1 MQILD
6 TQIISYAIKGTY
18 DGQVAHQSIASITAN
33 EFLLVQGAEQTKAN
47 YYVPLPQIIGF
58 PTDHK
63 IDFPRRDHPF
73 TKHRTDQI
81 ILEFGQDYPAIIEF
95 GNLAITETINSKAKG
110 LFNESIRFLDKEKRK
125 LIFAR
130 FNFLLSQN
138 INCLPLSRNTVVL
151 GLDLFCEF
159 LSRYNTKENFR
170 NTVNDVFILATAV
183 NASATLVTK
192 DSLLNRFASD
202 YYNGLLKEK
211 SGFLS
216 IDFGKEKNLVRRR
229 NRESKGYINK
239 GWRIRVRNYRNYKSA
254 L

>member
-6 TQIISYAIKGTY
+6 TQIISYAFKETY
-18 DGQVAHQSIASITAN
+18 DGQVTHQNIASITAN
-33 EFLLVQGAEQTKAN
+33 EFLLVQSAERTKAN
-47 YYVPLPQIIGF
+47 YYVPLSQIIGLK
-58 PTDHK
+58 TGNE

-73 TKHRTDQI
+73 PKRHTDQI

-95 GNLAITETINSKAKG
+95 CNLAISETINSKAKG
-110 LFNESIRFLDKEKRK
+110 LFHETIRFLDKEQRK
-125 LIFAR
+125 LILAR
-130 FNFLLSQN
+130 FNFLLNQN
-138 INCLPLSRNTVVL
+138 INCLLLSRNTVVL
-151 GLDLFCEF
+151 GLNLFCEF

-170 NTVNDVFILATAV
+170 NTVNDVLILATAV
-183 NASATLVTK
+183 NSSATLVTK

-202 YYNGLLKEK
+202 YYNGFTKEK

-239 GWRIRVRNYRNYKSA
+239 GWQIRVRNYKGDW
-254 L
+254 